1 MEDPLALRQF
11 KLEEDTMR
19 KLATFLA
26 LLVTVSLA
34 VPIAAHAQSTEV
46 YGGYSYVRLNPGG
59 ANSNG
64 WDASLTEKLFKVVG
78 VTADFGGTYNS
89 SAGVKTSLNTFLF
102 GPQVSLPT
110 PVSPFVHALFGAA
123 RVSSSGSSS
132 TSFASAVGGGIDIHP
147 IPLIGLRL
155 IQIDY
160 LNTHFG
166 NTRQDDFRL
175 SAGVVLH
182 F

>member
-1 MEDPLALRQF
+1 MQGPRALRKF
-11 KLEEDTMR
+11 KSEEDTMR
-19 KLATFLA
+19 KRVTLLA
-26 LLVTVSLA
+26 LLVTVFLV
-34 VPIAAHAQSTEV
+34 VPLAAHAQSTEV
-46 YGGYSYVRLNPGG
+46 YGGYSFVRLNPGG

-89 SAGVKTSLNTFLF
+89 SSGVKTSLNTFLF
-102 GPQVSLPT
+102 GPQVSLPA

-123 RVSSSGSSS
+123 RVSSSGTSS

-166 NTRQDDFRL
+166 NTRQNDFRL

>member
-1 MEDPLALRQF
+1 
-11 KLEEDTMR
+11 MR
-19 KLATFLA
+19 KLATLLA
-26 LLVTVSLA
+26 LLATVSLA
-34 VPIAAHAQSTEV
+34 VPLAAHAQSTEV
-46 YGGYSYVRLNPGG
+46 YGGYSFVRLNPGG

-78 VTADFGGTYNS
+78 ITADFGGTYHS
-89 SAGVKTSLNTFLF
+89 SLGVKSSLNTFLF
-102 GPQVSLPT
+102 GPQVSFPA

-123 RVSSSGSSS
+123 RVSSSGASS
-132 TSFASAVGGGIDIHP
+132 TSFASAIGGGIDIHP
-147 IPLIGLRL
+147 IPLLGFRL

-166 NTRQDDFRL
+166 DTRQNDFRL